1 MHADCVCMHVCVLS
15 MYTCMCIMHVCMYA
29 YFVCMYGDQRH
40 VCVFCMYVL
49 CVFCMYACVF
59 CMYFAYIFLYV
70 CIYAYFVC
78 MHGDE
83 RREERPWRTDTQTH
97 RYTVHLSS
105 AFGLLERRK
114 IHLAQ
119 SFCNCRIARELF
131 FGGGGGSCVPHRQ
144 RHTYIHIMSPICTVP
159 TCGVGPQGGRA
170 V

>member
-1 MHADCVCMHVCVLS
+1 MYACMHILYVCMAIS
-15 MYTCMCIMHVCMYA
+15 DMYA
-29 YFVCMYGDQRH
+29 YFVCMYYAYF
-40 VCVFCMYVL
+40 VCMHAYFVCILHTY
-49 CVFCMYACVF
+49 FCMYACMRILYV
-59 CMYFAYIFLYV
+59 CMAMSVFLYV
-70 CIYAYFVC
+70 CMYAYFVC

-83 RREERPWRTDTQTH
+83 QREERPWRTDTQTH